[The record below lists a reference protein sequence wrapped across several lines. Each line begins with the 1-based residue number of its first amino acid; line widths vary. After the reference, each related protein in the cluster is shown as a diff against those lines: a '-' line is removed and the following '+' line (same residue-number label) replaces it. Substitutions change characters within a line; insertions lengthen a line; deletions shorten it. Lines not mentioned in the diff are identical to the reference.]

1 MNLTD
6 YVLNDIISVLV
17 DDEFLEVDE
26 EGLQDGL
33 LLLGGAV
40 LQHSLNHSTT
50 IGVRRQQE
58 DLEILCE
65 FTNQPGT
72 TCVPCRNHPP

>member
-1 MNLTD
+1 M
-6 YVLNDIISVLV
+6 LNDIVSVLV

-26 EGLQDGL
+26 EGLEDGL
-33 LLLGGAV
+33 FLLGGTV

-58 DLEILCE
+58 DLEILWE
-65 FTNQPGT
+65 FTNQLRK
-72 TCVPCRNHPP
+72 TCLPCRSHPP